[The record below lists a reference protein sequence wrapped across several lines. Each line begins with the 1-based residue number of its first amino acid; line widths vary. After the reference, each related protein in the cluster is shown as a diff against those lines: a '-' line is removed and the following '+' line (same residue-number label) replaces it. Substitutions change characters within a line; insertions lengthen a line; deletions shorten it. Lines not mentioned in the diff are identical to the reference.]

1 MQIRLKGGRLVINC
15 YQMKAK
21 VRGWH
26 YGAHKKT
33 IINIDGPR
41 YWENTGG
48 RLDMFESVQRYLGP
62 SWEVTAVEHYGD

>member
-1 MQIRLKGGRLVINC
+1 
-15 YQMKAK
+15 MKAK

-48 RLDMFESVQRYLGP
+48 RPDMFESVQI
-62 SWEVTAVEHYGD
+62 SWSFMGSLCC